1 MHVGKQ
7 KEEWDYAE
15 EISSPPSPPSHKKY
29 ISHP

>member
-15 EISSPPSPPSHKKY
+15 EISSPPSPSHKKY